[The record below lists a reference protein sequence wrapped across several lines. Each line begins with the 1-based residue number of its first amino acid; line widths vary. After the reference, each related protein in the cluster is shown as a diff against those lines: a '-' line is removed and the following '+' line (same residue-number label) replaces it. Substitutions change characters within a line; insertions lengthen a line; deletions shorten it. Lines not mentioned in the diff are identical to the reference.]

1 MVEYVKIFAIVFGV
15 NLMPAFGPP
24 TWSILV
30 LYVFHSD
37 VPVAPLVL
45 IAAIAAALGRFALA
59 HAFRHLGDHLSD
71 NTKRNLAAV
80 REALERRRR
89 HAMIGVGLFALSP
102 VPSAQLFEAAGLA
115 RVRLV
120 PLTVAFFI
128 GRLVSYSFYVSTA
141 SRIEESGVGDE
152 FQRALTSPLGITIQV
167 GMLVLLVLFLRIGW
181 EKHLRVF
188 LRRD

>member
-1 MVEYVKIFAIVFGV
+1 MAEYAKIFAIVFGV
-15 NLMPAFGPP
+15 NLIPAFGPP

-45 IAAIAAALGRFALA
+45 VSAIAAALGRFALA
-59 HAFRHLGDHLSD
+59 YAFRYFGDHLSD
-71 NTKRNLAAV
+71 KTKRNLAAA
-80 REALERRRR
+80 REALERKRR
-89 HAMIGVGLFALSP
+89 HTLIGVALFALSP

-120 PLTVAFFI
+120 PFTVAFFI

-141 SRIEESGVGDE
+141 SQIEESGVGDE
-152 FQRALTSPLGITIQV
+152 FQRALTSPLGIAIQV
-167 GMLVLLVLFLRIGW
+167 GMLLLLVLFLRINW
-181 EKHLRVF
+181 EKHLKAI
-188 LRRD
+188 LRRG